1 MATSTPHQALR
12 HEPGE
17 FLPVAAETVAE
28 WERGTFIEGLAAR
41 PDGSWLVSVPSH
53 DRVDIIAPDGG
64 TAVFARLPHHGIG
77 IVADSATDG
86 ATDSDGGAYVVVGSM
101 HERNWQ
107 LMRITAGRAET
118 VCPLPELAFGNGMA
132 GDAGD
137 LFAVDSA
144 RGLILRIDP
153 VRATSSV
160 WLRHP
165 LLDGFTAEQPM
176 PGANGVAVRDGWVH
190 VSSTGRALVLRCPVD
205 STDPA
210 ADLETVAT
218 HLVADDFD
226 VAADCRA
233 YLATHFHNTVVAL
246 DPNGDRTTIA
256 GPQQHIAGSTSVAID
271 PRTPTDLLVSTTGG
285 MKGVT
290 KPGPEP
296 ARLVRLHLDRPDPA
310 AHHTQEHR
318 DR

>member
-1 MATSTPHQALR
+1 MSSSTPHQTLR
-12 HEPGE
+12 HEPGAHR
-17 FLPVAAETVAE
+17 PVAAETVAE

-53 DRVDIIAPDGG
+53 DRVDVVTPDGD
-64 TAVFARLPHHGIG
+64 TEVFARLPHHGIG
-77 IVADSATDG
+77 IVTDG
-86 ATDSDGGAYVVVGSM
+86 AGAGAYVVVGAM

-107 LMRITAGRAET
+107 LMRITAGRAEP
-118 VCPLPELAFGNGMA
+118 VCPLPELTFGNGMA
-132 GDAGD
+132 GAGGE

-144 RGLILRIDP
+144 RGLVLRIDP
-153 VRATSSV
+153 LRATSSI

-176 PGANGVAVRDGWVH
+176 PGANGIAVRDGWVY
-190 VSSTGRALVLRCPVD
+190 VSSTGRALVARCPVD

-210 ADLETVAT
+210 ADLETIAT

-226 VAADCRA
+226 VAADGRA
-233 YLATHFHNTVVAL
+233 YLATHFHDSVLAL
-246 DPNGDRTTIA
+246 DPDGDRTTIA
-256 GPQQHIAGSTSVAID
+256 GPQQHIVGSTSVAID
-271 PRTPTDLLVSTTGG
+271 PRTPSDLLVSTTGG

-310 AHHTQEHR
+310 AHHTQENR